1 MHKPIKIA
9 PSILAAD
16 FTRLG
21 EEVIA
26 AQQAGADQ
34 IHVDVMDGH
43 FAPNLSMGPF
53 IVRWVRQVTD
63 LPLDVHLMISNPDSF
78 LEPFAEAGASILTV
92 HVEACTHL
100 HRTIQAIHALGL
112 KAGVTLNPATPVST
126 LSEIIPD
133 VDLVLVMSV
142 SPGWGGQSF
151 IERSVRRL
159 EQVRR
164 MLDAENPA
172 CDLEIDG
179 GIDLRTA
186 GRVVAA
192 GANVLVAGTAI
203 FGAQEGIAAA
213 IATLRQTALEAA
225 G

>member
-63 LPLDVHLMISNPDSF
+63 LPLDVHLMITNPDAF
-78 LEPFAEAGASILTV
+78 LEPFAEAGASQLTV

-112 KAGVTLNPATPVST
+112 KAGVTLNPATPVISLADIVT
-126 LSEIIPD
+126 D
-133 VDLVLVMSV
+133 VDTVLIMSV
-142 SPGWGGQSF
+142 SPGWGGQTF
-151 IERSVRRL
+151 IERSLRRL

-213 IATLRQTALEAA
+213 IAALRQAALEAA
-225 G
+225 E